1 MNMKN
6 CDFFYLKKYFE
17 HSDNFDKTLSPQKI
31 QKDSKT
37 EIQKIKAGIQ
47 DKISKVTTSAR

>member
-37 EIQKIKAGIQ
+37 EIQKIKGGLQ